1 VKPVTCLPVDNAD
14 NARLIVD
21 TLAINPL
28 DPKDLITTVGL
39 LGIWGILFAET
50 GLLVGF
56 FFPGDSLLFLA
67 GVAASTVAEQIFGP
81 GVSLSLPGLLIGAP
95 IAAIVGAQLGH
106 WLGAKYGRR
115 MFERPESR
123 LFRTEY
129 VDKAEFY
136 FKKYG
141 PAKAVV
147 LARFIPIVRT
157 FLNPVAG
164 MLGMPA
170 REFFL
175 WNVVGAILWTD
186 GIILAGYLLAAQ
198 IIKVIDPEDIDHYL
212 LPVIVLIVLI
222 SVLPVIFEFIR
233 ERRAKAKE
241 AEAHARAAEA
251 EARIAEAGA
260 NIVEAVEHVV
270 EAATQ
275 QMPAVSDHRPGQ
287 VYGGGVYNNP
297 QQGNQGYDEGQGYR
311 R

>member
-1 VKPVTCLPVDNAD
+1 MKAVTCLPVDNAD
-14 NARLIVD
+14 NARFIVD

-28 DPKDLITTVGL
+28 DPKELITAAGL
-39 LGIWGILFAET
+39 FGIWGILFAET

-67 GVAASTVAEQIFGP
+67 GVAASSVAEQIFGD

-123 LFRTEY
+123 LFKTEY

-170 REFFL
+170 RQFFV

-198 IIKVIDPEDIDHYL
+198 IIKVIKPEDIDHYL

-222 SVLPVIFEFIR
+222 SVLPVFLEFFR

-241 AEAHARAAEA
+241 AAAHARTAEA
-251 EARIAEAGA
+251 EARIVEAEA

-275 QMPAVSDHRPGQ
+275 QMPAVSDQRPGQ
-287 VYGGGVYNNP
+287 VYGGGRTNP
-297 QQGNQGYDEGQGYR
+297 QQPGQGYDDGQGYR